1 MPSELSEPTL
11 DELSAYV
18 DDALDP
24 AAKARVAQH
33 ITGCAEC
40 GARVDGLRQTANLVR
55 ALPMESPP
63 RTFSIPLQRQ
73 QASRRWVPAAWLGSA
88 AAALL
93 VIVVGVSQL
102 HLPGSPT
109 SLTTGSRNDGQNGAL
124 YGSEGAAGAPAAGQ
138 DRAAQALKAAGGNPV
153 TVVDPRNNGRRLTVA
168 TDRASYPAN
177 GRMVVTGLAEGGST
191 VGQVRIVL
199 RRGNYGV
206 QLGQPDNTQA
216 PNQLS
221 FKGSYELAPLPLM
234 EPRAGSYTLTVTWT
248 DGSGATLIAE
258 LPVMITG

>member
-18 DDALDP
+18 DHELDP
-24 AAKARVAQH
+24 ARKARVAQH
-33 ITGCAEC
+33 VAGCADC
-40 GARVDGLRQTANLVR
+40 RARVDGLRQTAHLVR

-63 RTFSIPLQRQ
+63 RTFTIPAERRR
-73 QASRRWVPAAWLGSA
+73 AARRWAPVGWIGSA

-93 VIVVGVSQL
+93 VVAFGVSQL
-102 HLPGSPT
+102 HLPGSAT
-109 SLTTGSRNDGQNGAL
+109 SLTSGSRNGGQNF
-124 YGSEGAAGAPAAGQ
+124 YSSEQAAGAPAAGQ
-138 DRAAQALKAAGGNPV
+138 DRVAQALKAAGGNV
-153 TVVDPRNNGRRLTVA
+153 ATVVDPRNNGRRMTVA
-168 TDRASYPAN
+168 TDRASYPAI
-177 GRMVVTGLAEGGST
+177 GRMLVTGAADGGPT
-191 VGQVRIVL
+191 VGHIRIVL

-206 QLGQPDNTQA
+206 QLGEPDNTQS
-216 PNQLS
+216 PNELS

-258 LPVMITG
+258 LPITITG